1 MQKLA
6 QWWDEFGTLAVSDV
20 PHVDGNEAVESAE
33 HVAQAL
39 AHWRERGDADLAFW
53 KQHLEGFRS
62 PKAFALV
69 IEALLGKEDFQA
81 SPRAAHD
88 LAQSGRAGRAGGR
101 RLHVLRSG
109 AAWLMGVCSW
119 SGAGQERAVATA
131 AVDLVARYFD
141 HLEANAEDYWQVPRL
156 NPLGV
161 ADEQAAEPA
170 PVEDD
175 DDDLFG
181 AAYEGVTYKDSTDDN
196 VEGEVLDVMPQKDFD
211 LAQEEQRLQKRLHF
225 LATLAQMWS
234 IATRIVRHARP
245 EDKPRCQ
252 VFLRQWLGKARSNY
266 RQLLALLDTL
276 HEHDVPRPSGSFE
289 SMVEYDKRRSIKESL
304 LNLAIV
310 TCLNQALAVGS
321 LRGVVEN
328 DDDSE
333 KETQAPSW
341 EPLVRLDGAGRCC
354 ARTPSVSAPWL
365 AASCRAL
372 AGSRCCTR
380 RCIRAAILDPFC
392 APAWPRRFCAA

>member
-1 MQKLA
+1 M
-6 QWWDEFGTLAVSDV
+6 
-20 PHVDGNEAVESAE
+20 
-33 HVAQAL
+33 
-39 AHWRERGDADLAFW
+39 
-53 KQHLEGFRS
+53 
-62 PKAFALV
+62 
-69 IEALLGKEDFQA
+69 
-81 SPRAAHD
+81 
-88 LAQSGRAGRAGGR
+88 
-101 RLHVLRSG
+101 
-109 AAWLMGVCSW
+109 CSW

-341 EPLVRLDGAGRCC
+341 EPLVRSMERALLRKDPERVRSLVGRFLQSFGREPLLYTPLHQGGHPRPILPHQPGPDDS
-354 ARTPSVSAPWL
+354 ARPDRQPAAPGLASRDVSAASGRSL
-365 AASCRAL
+365 HGKKSIAA
-372 AGSRCCTR
+372 G
-380 RCIRAAILDPFC
+380 AARHRVRSPVSDRLPGDG
-392 APAWPRRFCAA
+392 RGGH